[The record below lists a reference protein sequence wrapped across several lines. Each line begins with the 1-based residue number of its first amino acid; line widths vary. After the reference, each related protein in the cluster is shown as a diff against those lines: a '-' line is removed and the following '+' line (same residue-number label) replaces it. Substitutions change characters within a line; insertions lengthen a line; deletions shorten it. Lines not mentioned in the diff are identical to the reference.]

1 MLTHHHPH
9 MAALPASR
17 ETGAPAKERVQALN
31 NALAAM
37 AITDPVFADTET
49 LAHALRHLNKAHR
62 WVSNEIRDRM
72 IAETELERA
81 A

>member
-17 ETGAPAKERVQALN
+17 ETGAPAKERVQ
-31 NALAAM
+31 
-37 AITDPVFADTET
+37 
-49 LAHALRHLNKAHR
+49 ALRHLNKAHR